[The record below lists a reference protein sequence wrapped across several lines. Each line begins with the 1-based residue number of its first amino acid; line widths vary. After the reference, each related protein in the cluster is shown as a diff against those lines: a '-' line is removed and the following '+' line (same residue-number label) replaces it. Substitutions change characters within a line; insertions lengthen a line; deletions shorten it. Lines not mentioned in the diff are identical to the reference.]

1 MMTQKIPNIK
11 PTTIE
16 EIIKRKGVGLFVR
29 TYKHGGWRCD
39 SKAENV
45 IIELRYKPMSAYR
58 RQFEIIRIHVASDE
72 GDSVVFPTDEK
83 EEIFE
88 LADDGLEKDPILAN
102 LPPRWTHTF
111 YFKD

>member
-1 MMTQKIPNIK
+1 MCPDIK

-45 IIELRYKPMSAYR
+45 TIKLKYKPSEKYWSAR
-58 RQFEIIRIHVASDE
+58 PVIRIHVASDE

-102 LPPRWTHTF
+102 LPPRYTHTF